1 MQLDS
6 ELKQSR
12 VFPFATLVV
21 SAFLGVVLLLFLAAL
36 TVSQLPVGWINQQL
50 ALRTL
55 PILGE
60 PLQIEGVEFALGFDS
75 GLVLQG
81 VSVGDRLKVGRVS
94 ADFSLRD
101 FASGEWV
108 VEQLVLV
115 EPRLDLPAW
124 QEWWQQRGQQT
135 GNTDAG
141 VASLWLQRV
150 RVESAEVL
158 PWAAQVGNFDGTVDL
173 SPDFGFQSAAIKA
186 FEGAL
191 MIAVQ
196 PIGGGLLLR
205 LEGHQ
210 FRPVNDLLWEQVTVD
225 LQVRLPDDQNG
236 GEGVTAEYQLDGVGL
251 EVAGFPLLFDS
262 VKSSGQLSPTG
273 MVIDRLEARSAE
285 SQLEAAGAAT
295 WDHGVT
301 VTAELEVDQFDLRRL
316 EQAYGLTGFAGTATA
331 TGVLSARLGGM
342 NSDWQLDGR
351 VTGAEVKP
359 PFTALQL
366 GSLEAN
372 YRLDSAGVALT
383 GLGIKA
389 YEGSIEGEVT
399 VSWPEQ
405 GVSVVGEAMFSSLD
419 SAVLLAAFDQDFIAG
434 GLAGDV
440 RFGWQQGA
448 VGVLGGI
455 EVTGKLLVEEGYL
468 PGIDLAAAAGLLT
481 RRSVTGDGTAFDLA
495 SSDLAIGNGDIVLKN
510 LNIESAALAAQG
522 DLTIGDLKTVAG
534 LIRTGG
540 NDAFG
545 ATRVPLKISGT
556 LQQPKVRPTEG
567 SVVGGA
573 VGTAILGPGVG
584 TAVGIKVGEGLENLK
599 QRLFGNGDQPVQKPD
614 DGEKPG
620 K

>member
-81 VSVGDRLKVGRVS
+81 VSVGDRLKASRVS
-94 ADFSLRD
+94 ADFSLRNLVR
-101 FASGEWV
+101 GEWV
-108 VEQLVLV
+108 IEQLMLV

-262 VKSSGQLSPTG
+262 VKCSAHRSP
-273 MVIDRLEARSAE
+273 L
-285 SQLEAAGAAT
+285 
-295 WDHGVT
+295 
-301 VTAELEVDQFDLRRL
+301 QF
-316 EQAYGLTGFAGTATA
+316 
-331 TGVLSARLGGM
+331 
-342 NSDWQLDGR
+342 
-351 VTGAEVKP
+351 
-359 PFTALQL
+359 
-366 GSLEAN
+366 
-372 YRLDSAGVALT
+372 
-383 GLGIKA
+383 
-389 YEGSIEGEVT
+389 
-399 VSWPEQ
+399 
-405 GVSVVGEAMFSSLD
+405 
-419 SAVLLAAFDQDFIAG
+419 
-434 GLAGDV
+434 
-440 RFGWQQGA
+440 QQ
-448 VGVLGGI
+448 
-455 EVTGKLLVEEGYL
+455 
-468 PGIDLAAAAGLLT
+468 T
-481 RRSVTGDGTAFDLA
+481 R
-495 SSDLAIGNGDIVLKN
+495 
-510 LNIESAALAAQG
+510 
-522 DLTIGDLKTVAG
+522 
-534 LIRTGG
+534 
-540 NDAFG
+540 
-545 ATRVPLKISGT
+545 
-556 LQQPKVRPTEG
+556 
-567 SVVGGA
+567 
-573 VGTAILGPGVG
+573 
-584 TAVGIKVGEGLENLK
+584 
-599 QRLFGNGDQPVQKPD
+599 
-614 DGEKPG
+614 
-620 K
+620 